1 MLIHNL
7 IMNTPDWHHLD
18 TDTAAHTLDVAPA
31 CGLSGAEAAARL
43 ARHGPNQPRQ
53 APVRSTLARLVTQFT
68 APLVLILIVAG
79 VITAALGEYVDS
91 TVIFGVVIINALVG
105 FVQEGKAEAALAAL
119 ARAIATHA
127 IVVRNSARQRLD
139 AVHLVPGDIVW
150 LAAGDRVPADLR
162 LLTGYQLR
170 TVEAALTG
178 ESAPIDKHTNA
189 LPLETLLADRRNML
203 YAGTHVVSGQG
214 LGLVVATG
222 EATAT
227 GRIARLIADTPALV
241 TPLTRKIGEF
251 AQQLVWV
258 ILALAALTFALGVA
272 RGETMIDMLMAAVA
286 LAVGAIPEGL
296 PAAMTITL
304 AIGVGRM
311 AKRRAI
317 IRHLPAVETLGSVTV
332 ICSDKTG
339 TLTEN
344 AMTVTEMWAGGES
357 FTFSGHGYAPQGTLH
372 RDGQEVAATA
382 AIREA
387 LIAGALCNDAT
398 LTHTAPHG
406 EPHSQPR
413 WQITGDPTEAAL
425 LVAAR
430 KGGLNEASLQ
440 EIFPRRDELAFDS
453 ARQSMATLHE
463 VEGQAVIYIKG
474 AMEKLLPAARALLDS
489 EGREMPIDH
498 AAIENQ
504 AVQMA
509 QRGLRVL
516 ALARRTLI
524 HGDSATPLDA
534 AVIGEGLTLL
544 GLVGMIDPPR
554 SRAITAVRAC
564 HAAGIRVKM
573 ITGDHADTARAIARQ
588 IGIVSTDDAP
598 VLTGCE
604 LAALSAAAL
613 AAQVGEV
620 DVFARVEPEQKLRL
634 VRALQDNGEVVAMTG
649 DGVNDAPALKAADI
663 GIAMGEGGT
672 EVAKEAA
679 AMVLTDDNFATIE
692 AAVEEGRSL
701 YDNLVKFITWTLP
714 TNLGEGLVI
723 LTAVLAG
730 VTLPI
735 TPLQIL
741 WINMTTAVLL
751 GLPLAFEP
759 AERGIMRRPPRP
771 PSASI
776 LERRLVKR
784 VLLVGVL
791 MLAAAFGLFE
801 LALSRGQ
808 SLEMARTVAVNV
820 FVAIEIAY
828 LFNCRS
834 LHLPVTKMA
843 AFSNPWVWWGAGAML
858 ALQLALTYWQ
868 PLASLFGTTP
878 IDARAWG
885 EIGVVAL
892 IAIIIVELEKHWLAV
907 KPCRR

>member
-1 MLIHNL
+1 
-7 IMNTPDWHHLD
+7 MNTPDWHHLD
-18 TDTAAHTLDVAPA
+18 TDTAAHTLDVDPA
-31 CGLSGAEAAARL
+31 CGLDEAEAAARL
-43 ARHGPNQPRQ
+43 AHHGPNQPRQ
-53 APVRSTLARLVTQFT
+53 APGRSALARLVAQFT
-68 APLVLILIVAG
+68 APLVLVLIVAG

-91 TVIFGVVIINALVG
+91 AVIFGVVVINALVG

-162 LLTGYQLR
+162 LLTGHQLR

-203 YAGTHVVSGQG
+203 YAGTHIVSGQG

-222 EATAT
+222 ETTAT
-227 GRIARLIADTPALV
+227 GRISRLIADTPSLV

-258 ILALAALTFALGVA
+258 ILALAALTFAVGVA
-272 RGETMIDMLMAAVA
+272 RGEAMIDMLMAAVA

-344 AMTVTEMWAGGES
+344 AMTVTEIWAGGER
-357 FTFSGHGYAPQGTLH
+357 FTVSGHGYVPQGALH
-372 RDGQEVAATA
+372 RDGQAVAAIAAPTA
-382 AIREA
+382 AVRET
-387 LIAGALCNDAT
+387 LLAGALCNDAT
-398 LTHTAPHG
+398 LTHAEH
-406 EPHSQPR
+406 H

-430 KGGLNEASLQ
+430 KGGLDETTLRD
-440 EIFPRRDELAFDS
+440 IFPRRDELPFDA

-463 VEGQAVIYIKG
+463 VEGQTVVYVKG
-474 AMEKLLPAARALLDS
+474 AVEKLLPAARVLLDA
-489 EGREMPIDH
+489 EGKEMPLDH

-504 AVQMA
+504 AIQMA

-516 ALARRTLI
+516 ALARRTVI

-554 SRAITAVRAC
+554 PRAITAVRTC

-588 IGIVSTDDAP
+588 IGIANSADAA
-598 VLTGCE
+598 VLTGRE
-604 LAALSAAAL
+604 LAKLSEAAL
-613 AAQVGEV
+613 AARVCEV

-692 AAVEEGRSL
+692 AAVEEGRGL

-723 LTAVLAG
+723 LAAILAG

-771 PSASI
+771 PGASI
-776 LERRLVKR
+776 LDRRLVTR

-791 MLAAAFGLFE
+791 MLLAAFGLFE
-801 LALSRGQ
+801 LALARGQ
-808 SLEMARTVAVNV
+808 SLAVARTVAVNA
-820 FVAIEIAY
+820 FVIMEMAY

-834 LHLPVTKMA
+834 LHLPITQMA
-843 AFSNPWVWWGAGAML
+843 AFSNPWVWWGAGLML
-858 ALQLALTYWQ
+858 ALQLALTYWL
-868 PLASLFGTTP
+868 PLASLFGTAP

-885 EIGVVAL
+885 EISAVAL
-892 IAIIIVELEKHWLAV
+892 AAIIIVELEKRWLAA
-907 KPCRR
+907 KPSQC

>member
-1 MLIHNL
+1 MI
-7 IMNTPDWHHLD
+7 NTPDWHHLD

-31 CGLSGAEAAARL
+31 CGLDTTEAATRL
-43 ARHGPNQPRQ
+43 ARHGPNQPHQ
-53 APVRSTLARLVTQFT
+53 VPGRSALARFATQFT
-68 APLVLILIVAG
+68 APLVLVLIVAG
-79 VITAALGEYVDS
+79 VITAALGEHVDS
-91 TVIFGVVIINALVG
+91 AVIFGVVVINALVG
-105 FVQEGKAEAALAAL
+105 YIQEGKAEAALAAL

-127 IVVRNSARQRLD
+127 IVVRNSVRQRLD
-139 AVHLVPGDIVW
+139 AVRLVPGDIVW

-162 LLTGYQLR
+162 LLTGHQLR

-227 GRIARLIADTPALV
+227 GRISRLIADTPSLV

-258 ILALAALTFALGVA
+258 ILALAALTFAVGVA
-272 RGETMIDMLMAAVA
+272 RGEAMIDMLMAAVA

-344 AMTVTEMWAGGES
+344 AMTVTEIWAGGER
-357 FTFSGHGYAPQGTLH
+357 FTVSGHGYAPQGALH
-372 RDGQEVAATA
+372 RDGQEVAAIATPTA
-382 AIREA
+382 AVRET
-387 LIAGALCNDAT
+387 LLAGALCNDAT
-398 LTHTAPHG
+398 LTHAEH
-406 EPHSQPR
+406 H
-413 WQITGDPTEAAL
+413 WKITGDPTEAAL

-430 KGGLNEASLQ
+430 KGGLDETTLRD
-440 EIFPRRDELAFDS
+440 IFPRRDELPFDA

-463 VEGQAVIYIKG
+463 VEGQTVIYVKG
-474 AMEKLLPAARALLDS
+474 AVEKLLPAARVLLDS
-489 EGREMPIDH
+489 EGREMPLDH
-498 AAIENQ
+498 TAIENQ

-509 QRGLRVL
+509 HCGLRVL
-516 ALARRTLI
+516 ALARRTVI
-524 HGDSATPLDA
+524 HGDSATSLDA

-554 SRAITAVRAC
+554 SRAIAAVRTC
-564 HAAGIRVKM
+564 HAAGMRVKM
-573 ITGDHADTARAIARQ
+573 ITGDHAGTARAIARQ
-588 IGIVSTDDAP
+588 IGIANSADAA
-598 VLTGCE
+598 VLTGRELAKLSEAE
-604 LAALSAAAL
+604 LAAR
-613 AAQVGEV
+613 VREV

-634 VRALQDNGEVVAMTG
+634 VRALQDNGEIVAMTG

-692 AAVEEGRSL
+692 AAVEEGRGL

-723 LTAVLAG
+723 LAAILAG

-771 PSASI
+771 PGASI
-776 LERRLVKR
+776 LDRRLATR

-791 MLAAAFGLFE
+791 MLLAAFGLFE
-801 LALSRGQ
+801 LALSRGH
-808 SLEMARTVAVNV
+808 SLAAARTVAVNA
-820 FVAIEIAY
+820 FVIMEISY

-834 LHLPVTKMA
+834 LHLPITKMA
-843 AFSNPWVWWGAGAML
+843 AFSNPWVWWGASLML
-858 ALQLALTYWQ
+858 ALQLALTYWL
-868 PLASLFGTTP
+868 PLASLFGTAP

-885 EIGVVAL
+885 EISAVAL
-892 IAIIIVELEKHWLAV
+892 AAIIIVELEKRWLAA
-907 KPCRR
+907 KPSQR

>member
-1 MLIHNL
+1 
-7 IMNTPDWHHLD
+7 
-18 TDTAAHTLDVAPA
+18 
-31 CGLSGAEAAARL
+31 
-43 ARHGPNQPRQ
+43 
-53 APVRSTLARLVTQFT
+53 
-68 APLVLILIVAG
+68 
-79 VITAALGEYVDS
+79 
-91 TVIFGVVIINALVG
+91 
-105 FVQEGKAEAALAAL
+105 
-119 ARAIATHA
+119 
-127 IVVRNSARQRLD
+127 
-139 AVHLVPGDIVW
+139 
-150 LAAGDRVPADLR
+150 
-162 LLTGYQLR
+162 
-170 TVEAALTG
+170 
-178 ESAPIDKHTNA
+178 
-189 LPLETLLADRRNML
+189 ML

-227 GRIARLIADTPALV
+227 GRISRLIADTPSLV

-258 ILALAALTFALGVA
+258 ILALAALTFAVGVA
-272 RGETMIDMLMAAVA
+272 RGEAMIDMLMAAVA

-344 AMTVTEMWAGGES
+344 AMTVTEIWAGGES
-357 FTFSGHGYAPQGTLH
+357 FTVSGHGYAPQGALH
-372 RDGQEVAATA
+372 RDGQEATA
-382 AIREA
+382 IATPTVAVRET
-387 LIAGALCNDAT
+387 LVAGALCNDAT
-398 LTHTAPHG
+398 LTHAEH
-406 EPHSQPR
+406 H

-440 EIFPRRDELAFDS
+440 EIFPRRDELPFDA

-463 VEGQAVIYIKG
+463 VEGQTVVYVKG
-474 AMEKLLPAARALLDS
+474 AVEKLLPVARVLLDS
-489 EGREMPIDH
+489 EGREMPLDH
-498 AAIENQ
+498 VAIENQ
-504 AVQMA
+504 AVRMA
-509 QRGLRVL
+509 HRGLRVL
-516 ALARRTLI
+516 ALARRVI
-524 HGDSATPLDA
+524 NGDSATPLDA

-554 SRAITAVRAC
+554 PRVIAAVRTC

-573 ITGDHADTARAIARQ
+573 ITGDHAGTARAIARQ
-588 IGIVSTDDAP
+588 IGIANSADAA
-598 VLTGCE
+598 VLTGRELAKLSEVE
-604 LAALSAAAL
+604 LAAR
-613 AAQVGEV
+613 VREV
-620 DVFARVEPEQKLRL
+620 DIFARVEPEQKLSL
-634 VRALQDNGEVVAMTG
+634 VRALQKNGEVVAMTG

-723 LTAVLAG
+723 LAAILAG

-771 PSASI
+771 PGASI
-776 LERRLVKR
+776 LDRRLATR

-791 MLAAAFGLFE
+791 MLLAAFGLFE
-801 LALSRGQ
+801 LALSRGH
-808 SLEMARTVAVNV
+808 SLAVARTVAVNA
-820 FVAIEIAY
+820 FVIMEIAY

-834 LHLPVTKMA
+834 LHLPITKVA
-843 AFSNPWVWWGAGAML
+843 AFSNPWVWWGAGLML
-858 ALQLALTYWQ
+858 ALQLALTYWL
-868 PLASLFGTTP
+868 PLASLFGTAP
-878 IDARAWG
+878 IGVRAWG
-885 EIGVVAL
+885 EISVVGL
-892 IAIIIVELEKHWLAV
+892 TVIIIVELEKRWLTA
-907 KPCRR
+907 KSSQR

>member
-1 MLIHNL
+1 MTDLS
-7 IMNTPDWHHLD
+7 DWHHLG
-18 TDTAAHTLDVAPA
+18 TDAVVRTLDVDPA
-31 CGLSGAEAAARL
+31 CGLDAAEAAARL

-53 APVRSTLARLVTQFT
+53 VPGRSSLARLVTQFT

-105 FVQEGKAEAALAAL
+105 YVQEGKAEAALAAL

-162 LLTGYQLR
+162 LLTGHQLR

-178 ESAPIDKHTNA
+178 ESAPIDKHANA

-227 GRIARLIADTPALV
+227 GRISRLIADTPSLV

-258 ILALAALTFALGVA
+258 ILALAALTFAVGVA
-272 RGETMIDMLMAAVA
+272 RGEAMIDMLMAAVA

-344 AMTVTEMWAGGES
+344 AMTVTEIRAGGER
-357 FTFSGHGYAPQGTLH
+357 FTVSGHGYTPQGALH
-372 RDGQEVAATA
+372 RDGQEVAAIATPTA
-382 AIREA
+382 AVRET
-387 LIAGALCNDAT
+387 LLAGALCNDAT
-398 LTHTAPHG
+398 LTHAEH
-406 EPHSQPR
+406 H

-430 KGGLNEASLQ
+430 KGGLDETTLRD
-440 EIFPRRDELAFDS
+440 IFPRRDELPFDA

-463 VEGQAVIYIKG
+463 VEGQTVVYVKG
-474 AMEKLLPAARALLDS
+474 AVEKLLPAARVLLDA

-509 QRGLRVL
+509 HRGLRVL
-516 ALARRTLI
+516 ALARRTRVN
-524 HGDSATPLDA
+524 GDRATPLDA

-554 SRAITAVRAC
+554 PRAIAAVRTC

-573 ITGDHADTARAIARQ
+573 ITGDHAGTARAIARQ
-588 IGIVSTDDAP
+588 IGIANSADAA
-598 VLTGCE
+598 VLTGRELAKLSEAE
-604 LAALSAAAL
+604 LAAR
-613 AAQVGEV
+613 VREV

-649 DGVNDAPALKAADI
+649 DGVNDAPALKAANI

-692 AAVEEGRSL
+692 AAVEEGRGL

-723 LTAVLAG
+723 LAAVLAG

-771 PSASI
+771 PGASI
-776 LERRLVKR
+776 LDRRLATR

-791 MLAAAFGLFE
+791 MLLAAFGLFE
-801 LALSRGQ
+801 LALARGQ
-808 SLEMARTVAVNV
+808 SLAVARTVAVNA
-820 FVAIEIAY
+820 FVIMEIAY

-834 LHLPVTKMA
+834 LHLPITKMA
-843 AFSNPWVWWGAGAML
+843 AFSNPWVWWGAGLML
-858 ALQLALTYWQ
+858 ALQLALTYWL
-868 PLASLFGTTP
+868 PLASLFGTAP

-885 EIGVVAL
+885 EISAVAL
-892 IAIIIVELEKHWLAV
+892 AAIIIVELEKRWLAA
-907 KPCRR
+907 KPSQR

>member
-1 MLIHNL
+1 
-7 IMNTPDWHHLD
+7 MNTSDWHHLD
-18 TDTAAHTLDVAPA
+18 TDTAAHTLEVDPA
-31 CGLSGAEAAARL
+31 CGLDAAEAAARL

-53 APVRSTLARLVTQFT
+53 APGRSALARLATQFT
-68 APLVLILIVAG
+68 APLVLILIAAG
-79 VITAALGEYVDS
+79 IITAVLGEYVDS

-119 ARAIATHA
+119 ARAIATQA
-127 IVVRNSARQRLD
+127 TVVRNSARQRLD

-162 LLTGYQLR
+162 LLTGHQLR
-170 TVEAALTG
+170 SVEAALTG
-178 ESAPIDKHTNA
+178 ESTPIDKHTNA
-189 LPLETLLADRRNML
+189 LPPETLLADRRNML
-203 YAGTHVVSGQG
+203 YAGTHIVSGQG

-227 GRIARLIADTPALV
+227 GRISRLIADTPSLV

-258 ILALAALTFALGVA
+258 ILALAALTFVVGVA
-272 RGETMIDMLMAAVA
+272 RGEAMVDMLMAAVA

-344 AMTVTEMWAGGES
+344 AMTVTEIWAGGE
-357 FTFSGHGYAPQGTLH
+357 TLTVSGYGYTPQGALH
-372 RDGQEVAATA
+372 RDGQEVASTA

-440 EIFPRRDELAFDS
+440 EIFPRRDELPFDA

-463 VEGQAVIYIKG
+463 IEGQAVVYVKG
-474 AMEKLLPAARALLDS
+474 AVEKLLPVARVLLDS
-489 EGREMPIDH
+489 EGREMPLDH

-509 QRGLRVL
+509 HRGLRVL
-516 ALARRTLI
+516 ALARRVI
-524 HGDSATPLDA
+524 NRDSATPLDA

-554 SRAITAVRAC
+554 PRAIAAVRTC

-573 ITGDHADTARAIARQ
+573 ITGDHAGTARAIARQ
-588 IGIVSTDDAP
+588 IGIANSADAA
-598 VLTGCE
+598 VLTGRELAKLSEAE
-604 LAALSAAAL
+604 LAAR
-613 AAQVGEV
+613 VREV
-620 DVFARVEPEQKLRL
+620 DIFARVEPEQKLRL
-634 VRALQDNGEVVAMTG
+634 VRALQNNGEVVAMTG

-723 LTAVLAG
+723 LAAVLAG

-771 PSASI
+771 PGASI
-776 LERRLVKR
+776 LDHRLVTR
-784 VLLVGVL
+784 VLLVGAL
-791 MLAAAFGLFE
+791 MLAASFGLFE
-801 LALSRGQ
+801 LTLARGQ
-808 SLEMARTVAVNV
+808 SLEVARTVAVNV
-820 FVAIEIAY
+820 FVAMEIAY

-834 LHLPVTKMA
+834 LHLPITKMA
-843 AFSNPWVWWGAGAML
+843 AFSNPWIWWGVGLML
-858 ALQLALTYWQ
+858 TLQLALTYWL
-868 PLASLFGTTP
+868 PLATLFGTAP
-878 IDARAWG
+878 IGVRAWG
-885 EIGVVAL
+885 EISVVAL
-892 IAIIIVELEKHWLAV
+892 IVIIIVELEKRWLAA
-907 KPCRR
+907 KTTRR